1 MDAEAR
7 TGSRVLAHVGPRGA
21 RYGDL
26 RKATGLAPEALDAAL
41 KALRAS
47 RLISSVDGRWYQV
60 GLEPRLTTPARKPVP
75 LAEFR
80 KSRQQ
85 QTHERW
91 ERLLSLR
98 MRGLSRPEIAS
109 EMGLTLSSAKRL
121 MDRAVAWDRR
131 GRP

>member
-7 TGSRVLAHVGPRGA
+7 TGSQVLACIGLRGA

-47 RLISSVDGRWYQV
+47 RLIVLVGDRWYPK
-60 GLEPRLTTPARKPVP
+60 GLEPRLTTPTRKPVP
-75 LAEFR
+75 LAFLELGQ
-80 KSRQQ
+80 RQK
-85 QTHERW
+85 TVERW
-91 ERLLSLR
+91 ERLLGLR
-98 MRGLSRPEIAS
+98 AQGYSRQEIADQT
-109 EMGLTLSSAKRL
+109 GFTLSSTRRL